1 MTRKIFKYRLVYY
14 LAVITSLIFFI
25 ISSLSLLEIFNNF
38 SILKTLIIVFS
49 LVVNAFAFINLIEK
63 YDKAVL
69 FLNISLLISTG
80 TIGYPL
86 LLRFLNGYY
95 LTGHL
100 YFNFFAL
107 FIAILII
114 INVFK
119 VKKFNGINE
128 IENIGKHE
136 D

>member
-95 LTGHL
+95 VTGHL

-119 VKKFNGINE
+119 VKEFNGINE

>member
-49 LVVNAFAFINLIEK
+49 LVVNAFAFFNLIEK

-95 LTGHL
+95 VTGHL

-119 VKKFNGINE
+119 VKEFNGINE

>member
-95 LTGHL
+95 VTGHL

-119 VKKFNGINE
+119 LK
-128 IENIGKHE
+128 
-136 D
+136 

>member
-1 MTRKIFKYRLVYY
+1 MQCL
-14 LAVITSLIFFI
+14 SLWDNDKKDI
-25 ISSLSLLEIFNNF
+25 SLLEIFNNF

>member
-95 LTGHL
+95 VTGHL